1 MPWQYYHTVW
11 LVMGFGWVSLYL
23 VRMGIAPLLGMIMEE
38 FNISYAT
45 AGSLFS
51 VIFYSYTFMQLP
63 SGYFGDRFGRR
74 RILIS
79 GTILWFILSLA
90 TAAVQTFTMLVIV
103 RFLTGIAHGIY
114 FGNDRPTI
122 TAFTPKE
129 KMGKGQGISFMG
141 LALGFFISVVLAGVI
156 ADYSGSWRCVF
167 IVFSIPSMITS
178 YLIFKYIQE
187 PPRPSSDN
195 ADLNTRPAYRRAF
208 IDRDLWLMYLSGF
221 VMLFGYWMI
230 STWMPSIYRE
240 IGITGITSS
249 SLLSGIFGLIG
260 IPGLLISGVLTDIIA
275 RKGYGRKGLI
285 ALNVFLWALLML
297 GLGYAV
303 ENRASTTLI
312 SILFFSSAL
321 VVFGAWPPYYALLS
335 ELVPAEIMG
344 TTFGLANFIGFM
356 SAWIAPYFTG
366 WIKDTTG
373 SFSGGLYVSGL
384 LLAIGVILIL
394 AIRPPF
400 RIRSEVAMEK

>member
-1 MPWQYYHTVW
+1 M
-11 LVMGFGWVSLYL
+11 
-23 VRMGIAPLLGMIMEE
+23 
-38 FNISYAT
+38 
-45 AGSLFS
+45 
-51 VIFYSYTFMQLP
+51 
-63 SGYFGDRFGRR
+63 
-74 RILIS
+74 IS
-79 GTILWFILSLA
+79 GAILWFIFSLA
-90 TAAVQTFTMLVIV
+90 TAAVQTFAMLVIV
-103 RFLTGIAHGIY
+103 RFLTGIAHGTY

-129 KMGKGQGISFMG
+129 KMGQGQGISFMG

-156 ADYSGSWRCVF
+156 AEYFHSWRVVF

-178 YLIFKYIQE
+178 FLIFKYIQE
-187 PPRPSSDN
+187 PQRFPSDN
-195 ADLNTRPAYRRAF
+195 PDLNTRPAYGKAF
-208 IDRDLWLMYLSGF
+208 IDRDLWLMYLAGF

-240 IGITGITSS
+240 IGITGITASS
-249 SLLSGIFGLIG
+249 ILSGFLGLIG
-260 IPGLLISGVLTDIIA
+260 IPGLLISGMLTDIIA
-275 RKGYGRKGLI
+275 RKGYGRKGFI

-303 ENRASTTLI
+303 ENRASSTLI

-321 VVFGAWPPYYALLS
+321 VIFGSWPPYYALLS
-335 ELVPAEIMG
+335 ELVPGEIMG

-384 LLAIGVILIL
+384 LLVIGVILLL

>member
-1 MPWQYYHTVW
+1 
-11 LVMGFGWVSLYL
+11 MGFGWISLYI

-38 FNISYAT
+38 YNISYAT

-51 VIFYSYTFMQLP
+51 AIFYSYTFMQLP
-63 SGYFGDRFGRR
+63 SGYLGDRFGRR
-74 RILIS
+74 RILIA
-79 GTILWFILSLA
+79 GTILWFIFSLL

-129 KMGKGQGISFMG
+129 KMGQGQGISFMG
-141 LALGFFISVVLAGVI
+141 LALGFFISVVSAGVI
-156 ADYSGSWRCVF
+156 AEYFHSWRFVF
-167 IVFSIPSMITS
+167 IVFSVPSVITS
-178 YLIFKYIQE
+178 YLIFKYIHE
-187 PPRPSSDN
+187 PQSLPSDN
-195 ADLNTRPAYRRAF
+195 PKFNKRPAYSRAF
-208 IDRDLWLMYLSGF
+208 IDRDLWLMYVSGF
-221 VMLFGYWMI
+221 IMLFGYWMI

-240 IGITGITSS
+240 VGINGLAAS
-249 SLLSGIFGLIG
+249 SLLSGILGLMG
-260 IPGLLISGVLTDIIA
+260 VPGLFISGMLSDIIA

-285 ALNVFLWALLML
+285 ALNIFLWALLML
-297 GLGYAV
+297 GIGYAV
-303 ENRASTTLI
+303 EHRASGTLI

-321 VVFGAWPPYYALLS
+321 VIFGAWPPYYALLS

-373 SFSGGLYVSGL
+373 SFSGGLYFSGAL
-384 LLAIGVILIL
+384 LIVGVILIL

-400 RIRSEVAMEK
+400 RIKSEVAMEQ